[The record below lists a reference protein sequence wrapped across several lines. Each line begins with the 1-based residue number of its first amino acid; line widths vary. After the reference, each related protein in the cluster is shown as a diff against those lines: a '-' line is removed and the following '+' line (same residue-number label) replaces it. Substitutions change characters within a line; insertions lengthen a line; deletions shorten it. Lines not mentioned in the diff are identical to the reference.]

1 MRAVYDIIGKT
12 KLMPRSV
19 EQNEAMRA
27 TTRAAI
33 LNSAIILFGQNGYA
47 HTSTRSIAQ
56 HAGIS
61 VGLMY
66 HYFASKEILLRAVFD
81 HCMMLLS
88 TGSALDFQHAPP
100 DKRLSTLIHS
110 LMEILVDDQDFWA
123 LFYMLRTQPAI
134 TRLLGDDFRLW
145 TRALR
150 DLFEVELR
158 LLGRPNPQLDS
169 YMLYSLL
176 EGTIQQYLLD
186 PNNYPLDAVVDEI
199 VRIYGYV
206 NMKGDNKL

>member
-1 MRAVYDIIGKT
+1 
-12 KLMPRSV
+12 MPRSV
-19 EQNEAMRA
+19 KQNETMRA

-33 LNSAIILFGQNGYA
+33 LNSAITLFGQNGYA

-66 HYFASKEILLRAVFD
+66 HYFDSKESLLRAVFD

-88 TGSALDFQHAPP
+88 TGSALDFQNAPP
-100 DKRLSTLIHS
+100 EERMSTLIRS
-110 LMEILVDDQDFWA
+110 LMAILVDDRDFWA

-134 TRLLGDDFRLW
+134 TRLLGDDFRTW

-150 DLFEVELR
+150 DLFIMELQQ
-158 LLGRPNPQLDS
+158 LGRPNPTLEA

-186 PNNYPLDAVVDEI
+186 PDNYPLDAVVNEI
-199 VRIYGYV
+199 VRQYG
-206 NMKGDNKL
+206 GRS